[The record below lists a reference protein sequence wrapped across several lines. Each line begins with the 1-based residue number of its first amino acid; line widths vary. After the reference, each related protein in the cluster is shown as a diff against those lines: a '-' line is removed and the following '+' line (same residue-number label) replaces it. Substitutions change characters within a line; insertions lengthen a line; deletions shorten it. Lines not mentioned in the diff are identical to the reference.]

1 MNRYKNTKIKR
12 DKQLKVRY
20 KSTTEYPSIQRRDS
34 DIVYYSKYG
43 DTYSNLAYR
52 FYQDQSL
59 WWVIAKANEGFK
71 GDIILFLDGVTIL
84 LLDRLRYISVLI
96 TNYLLEFC

>member
-71 GDIILFLDGVTIL
+71 GDITIKPAT
-84 LLDRLRYISVLI
+84 RLYIPQEVGIIVGELNRMNQIS
-96 TNYLLEFC
+96 E

>member
-1 MNRYKNTKIKR
+1 MKDITYVYLLIIIIYITYFTMYENEYETKIKR

-52 FYQDQSL
+52 F
-59 WWVIAKANEGFK
+59 
-71 GDIILFLDGVTIL
+71 
-84 LLDRLRYISVLI
+84 
-96 TNYLLEFC
+96 

>member
-52 FYQDQSL
+52 FYQRL
-59 WWVIAKANEGFK
+59 IKTHTPGAE
-71 GDIILFLDGVTIL
+71 GDITIKPAT
-84 LLDRLRYISVLI
+84 RLYIPQEVGIIVGELNRMNQIS
-96 TNYLLEFC
+96 E

>member
-34 DIVYYSKYG
+34 DIVYYSK
-43 DTYSNLAYR
+43 
-52 FYQDQSL
+52 
-59 WWVIAKANEGFK
+59 
-71 GDIILFLDGVTIL
+71 
-84 LLDRLRYISVLI
+84 LI
-96 TNYLLEFC
+96 

>member
-1 MNRYKNTKIKR
+1 MDRYKNSKIKK

-34 DIVYYSKYG
+34 DIVYYAKHG

-59 WWVIAKANEGFK
+59 WWVIARANKDFEGNIK
-71 GDIILFLDGVTIL
+71 PKIGTRLLIPQDISSIVANLNRDNKTLG
-84 LLDRLRYISVLI
+84 
-96 TNYLLEFC
+96 